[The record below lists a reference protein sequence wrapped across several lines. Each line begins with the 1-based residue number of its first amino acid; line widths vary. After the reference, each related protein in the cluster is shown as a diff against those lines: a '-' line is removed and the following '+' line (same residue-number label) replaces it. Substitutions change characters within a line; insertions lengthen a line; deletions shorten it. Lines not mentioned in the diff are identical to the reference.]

1 LNVKRRVFFFK
12 KKLLNASH
20 SFYCEEFEKEGSYML
35 RIRKFVT
42 GKDEEVWI
50 RISNEALKEFED
62 ERAMTMEDMT
72 LWEKSPRFSPE
83 GMFIAEWK
91 GEPAG
96 LVNAY
101 VDKKREEKKGF
112 IRMLGVTPKFR
123 RRGIGRKLAETA
135 IKSLKE
141 RGMETVEVW
150 ATEQMKNGKKL
161 FESMDFKLVRIFS
174 EMKIKLDTIPSN
186 IGESKEVTIR
196 SMNKDMEEIKLLN
209 WLNNETFKEH
219 YDFRPSTVEETQY
232 MIENNPEID
241 VNGWFF
247 AYLKE
252 KPVGYVGTGIDK
264 KFIEEKG
271 IKRGWIWVIGVL
283 KSERNEG
290 IGTRLILEAMKF
302 LKSKGMS
309 EAMLGVDDTNV
320 TKAIR
325 LYEKVGFKIAKKEF
339 IYLKNVI

>member
-1 LNVKRRVFFFK
+1 
-12 KKLLNASH
+12 
-20 SFYCEEFEKEGSYML
+20 ML
-35 RIRKFVT
+35 KIRKFVT
-42 GKDEEVWI
+42 GKDNEVWI
-50 RISNEALKEFED
+50 RISNEAFKEFED
-62 ERAMTMEDMT
+62 ERATTMEDMT
-72 LWEKSPRFSPE
+72 LWEKSPRFNAE

-91 GEPAG
+91 KEPVG

-135 IKSLKE
+135 IESLKE

-150 ATEQMKNGKKL
+150 TTEQMKSGKKL

-186 IGESKEVTIR
+186 IGESKEVTVR
-196 SMNKDMEEIKLLN
+196 SMNENIEDIKLLN

-219 YDFRPSTVEETQY
+219 YNFRPSTVEETQY
-232 MIENNPEID
+232 SIENSPDID

-271 IKRGWIWVIGVL
+271 IKRGWVWVIGVL
-283 KSERNEG
+283 KPERNKG
-290 IGTRLILEAMKF
+290 IGTRLVLEAIKF

-320 TKAIR
+320 TKAIK

-339 IYLKNVI
+339 TYLKNIT